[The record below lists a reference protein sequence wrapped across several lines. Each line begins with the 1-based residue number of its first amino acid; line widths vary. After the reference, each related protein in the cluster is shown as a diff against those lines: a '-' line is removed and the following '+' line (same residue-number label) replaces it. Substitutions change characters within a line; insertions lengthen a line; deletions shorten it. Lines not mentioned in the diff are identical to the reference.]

1 MMTSE
6 LDWAFGQY
14 AFEDLSRQQWGQ
26 IVAEII
32 RLRLLVD
39 RLERDLNGYDAG
51 EVDKW

>member
-1 MMTSE
+1 MSE
-6 LDWAFGQY
+6 RLDWAFSQY

-32 RLRLLVD
+32 RLRLVVD
-39 RLERDLNGYDAG
+39 RLECDLNGYDAG